1 MRVALRMFND
11 RVDGARRLLPRLSHL
26 RGQRV
31 VVLAIPRGGVVT
43 GYTIARQYGW
53 PLGVVLTKKIGHPV
67 DPEYAIGAVSADT
80 VYIDPQQRD
89 VDSGYIKQQ
98 TVRLQKLLRE
108 RAARMNAVCPPPNV
122 AGATVVI
129 VDDGIAT
136 GHTMRAALAAVRKLH
151 PARVIVAA
159 PVAAPSIP
167 VELADVADDVVILD
181 TPDDFMGV
189 GQFYEQF
196 DQVQDSEVERLLIS
210 AHATTE
216 PPAYH
221 AAADAGRRTHKP

>member
-1 MRVALRMFND
+1 MFND
-11 RVDGARRLLPRLSHL
+11 RVDGARRLLPRLAYLTGGH
-26 RGQRV
+26 V

-43 GYTIARQYGW
+43 GYTIARQFGW
-53 PLGVVLTKKIGHPV
+53 PLGLVLTKKIGHPI
-67 DPEYAIGAVSADT
+67 DPEYAIGAVSAET

-108 RAARMNAVCPPPNV
+108 RAARMNAVCPPPSV

-189 GQFYEQF
+189 GQFYVHF
-196 DQVQDSEVERLLIS
+196 NQVEDAEVERLLTS
-210 AHATTE
+210 AHAATQHPT
-216 PPAYH
+216 YH
-221 AAADAGRRTHKP
+221 AAVDAGRRTHKP